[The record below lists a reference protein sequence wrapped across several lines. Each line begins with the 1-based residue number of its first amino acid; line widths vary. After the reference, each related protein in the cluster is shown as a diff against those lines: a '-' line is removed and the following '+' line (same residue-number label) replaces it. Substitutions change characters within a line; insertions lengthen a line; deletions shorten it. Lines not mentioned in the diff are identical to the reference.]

1 MDYSKKALAQHKKLR
16 GKLEVKLKDNLTSKE
31 QLSIYYTPGVG
42 AVSSYLYKQPKKAKE
57 YTWLNNNLA
66 VISDGSA
73 VLGLGNI
80 GPKASLPVMEG
91 KCMLFKQFA
100 GIDAVPIILDV
111 HTVDEIVD
119 VITAIAPSFGAI
131 NLEDIKAPECF
142 EVERRLIN
150 ALDIPV
156 MHDDQH
162 GTAVVVLAGLINSMK
177 LTGRKLKDCKIVISG
192 AGAAGTAIAKLI
204 YDYSKPNITAI
215 DSQGIITTKRKDL
228 TPEKK
233 YLAKLNK
240 IKHQGSS
247 LKDALKEADIFI
259 GVSKANLLSSSDIKL
274 MAKKPI
280 IFAMANPTPEIMP
293 DAAKKAGAAIVATGR
308 SDFPNQI
315 NNVLAFPGIFR
326 GALDHKITKITEKHQ
341 IAAAEVLAGL
351 VKKPTPDM
359 IIPSPFDKQT
369 VPAVSK
375 VIR

>member
-1 MDYSKKALAQHKKLR
+1 MDYSKTALTQHKKLH
-16 GKLEVKLKDNLTSKE
+16 GKLEVTLKDNLTSRE

-42 AVSSYLYKQPKKAKE
+42 AVSSYIYEHPKKAKE
-57 YTWLNNNLA
+57 YTWLNNSLA

-100 GIDAVPIILDV
+100 GIDAVPVILDV

-119 VITAIAPSFGAI
+119 VIKAIAPSFGAI

-142 EVERRLIN
+142 EVERRLIET
-150 ALDIPV
+150 LDIPV

-204 YDYSKPNITAI
+204 YDYSKANITAI
-215 DSQGIITTKRKDL
+215 DSQGIITSKRKDL
-228 TPEKK
+228 TSEKK

-247 LKDALKEADIFI
+247 LKDALKGADIFI
-259 GVSKANLLSSSDIKL
+259 GVSKANLLTANDIKL
-274 MAKKPI
+274 MAKNPI
-280 IFAMANPTPEIMP
+280 IFAMANPVPEIMP
-293 DAAKKAGAAIVATGR
+293 DTAKKAGAAIVATGR

-326 GALDHKITKITEKHQ
+326 GALDHNVAKITEKHKV
-341 IAAAEVLAGL
+341 AAAETLAKL
-351 VKKPTPDM
+351 VKKPTAEM
-359 IIPSPFDKQT
+359 IIPSPFDKKIT
-369 VPAVSK
+369 PAVSK

>member
-1 MDYSKKALAQHKKLR
+1 MDYSKKALAQHKKLH
-16 GKLEVKLKDNLTSKE
+16 GKLEVTLKDNLTSTE

-42 AVSSYLYKQPKKAKE
+42 AVSSYIYGHPKKAKE

-111 HTVDEIVD
+111 HTVDEIVG
-119 VITAIAPSFGAI
+119 VIKAIAPSFGAI

-142 EVERRLIN
+142 EVERRLIE

-204 YDYSKPNITAI
+204 YDYSKANITAI
-215 DSQGIITTKRKDL
+215 DSQGIITSKRKDL

-247 LKDALKEADIFI
+247 LKDALKDADIFV
-259 GVSKANLLSSSDIKL
+259 GVSKANLLTASDIKL
-274 MAKKPI
+274 MAKNPI
-280 IFAMANPTPEIMP
+280 IFAMANPIPEIMP
-293 DAAKKAGAAIVATGR
+293 DIAKKAGAAIVATGR

-326 GALDHKITKITEKHQ
+326 EH
-341 IAAAEVLAGL
+341 
-351 VKKPTPDM
+351 
-359 IIPSPFDKQT
+359 
-369 VPAVSK
+369 
-375 VIR
+375 